1 MRFFKVFAVVFCTL
15 LTACAGN
22 RAVNN
27 AAEKFVEIDNPAY
40 TMTPNAPQTIWV
52 PRSYVESGV
61 PRGSELVKK
70 GYDAATGSASS
81 AAVMGTPA
89 TAGTT
94 AAAVGIT
101 GVGSKTAVLIPRF
114 GMVVAVDGERV
125 YLNVG
130 RDFGVNIGQKLKLY
144 RGGTVVEGL
153 GLAPGAL
160 VGIVEVAGFVGT
172 KGAYGVLRQGE
183 VPRINDLAGVE

>member
-1 MRFFKVFAVVFCTL
+1 MRFPSVLVVVFCTL
-15 LTACAGN
+15 LTACTGN
-22 RAVNN
+22 RAVND
-27 AAEKFVEIDNPAY
+27 AAEKYVEIDNPAY
-40 TMTPNAPQTIWV
+40 TMTPNAPRTIWV

-70 GYDAATGSASS
+70 GYDAVIAG
-81 AAVMGTPA
+81 A
-89 TAGTT
+89 TATD
-94 AAAVGIT
+94 AGIT
-101 GVGSKTAVLIPRF
+101 GVGSKAAVLIPRF

-130 RDFGVNIGQKLKLY
+130 RDFGINPGQKLKLY

-153 GLAPGAL
+153 GLAHGAL

-172 KGAYGVLRQGE
+172 NGAYGVLREGE
-183 VPRINDLAGVE
+183 TPHLNDLVGVE